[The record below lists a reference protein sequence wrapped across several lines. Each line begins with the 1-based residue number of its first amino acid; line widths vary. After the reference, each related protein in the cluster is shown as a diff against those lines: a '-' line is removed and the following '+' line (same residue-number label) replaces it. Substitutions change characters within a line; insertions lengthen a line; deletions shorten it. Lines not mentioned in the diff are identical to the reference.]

1 MSKKDKIKMGKFP
14 TKKSVG
20 DDIHTLAR
28 TVTGLVGATELL
40 NYLVTPPLEKRKNE
54 FFEDIGI
61 RLKDLEDQ
69 GVISLEK
76 LSENEKFIDIT
87 MLATQAALRT
97 SVKEKKDALRNA
109 ILKSAKPVSPELA
122 VQQMFINYVD
132 YFTVWHIKILDFVN
146 DPIGWAEKNNHEFK
160 NIQDKEG
167 FAILEDA
174 FPGLKGGRGFYD
186 QFWKDLYSR
195 SLVTDENIN
204 SLLNHLTLTHKYVTP
219 TGKLFLSYISEEDI
233 GECINNHE
241 T

>member
-1 MSKKDKIKMGKFP
+1 
-14 TKKSVG
+14 
-20 DDIHTLAR
+20 
-28 TVTGLVGATELL
+28 VGAGEIV
-40 NYLVTPPLEKRKNE
+40 NQLVTPPITKRRDE
-54 FFEDIGI
+54 FFESVGE

-69 GVISLEK
+69 GVISLET
-76 LSENEKFIDIT
+76 LSENEKFIDVT

-132 YFTVWHIKILDFVN
+132 SFTVWHIKILDFVN
-146 DPIGWAEKNNHEFK
+146 DPTGWAEKNNHEFK
-160 NIQDKEG
+160 NIQGKKV

-174 FPGLKGGRGFYD
+174 FPGLRGGRGFYD

-195 SLVTDENIN
+195 SLVADENIN
-204 SLLNHLTLTHKYVTP
+204 SLYTHLTLTHEYVTP
-219 TGKLFLSYISEEDI
+219 TGRLFLSYISEEDI

-241 T
+241 H

>member
-1 MSKKDKIKMGKFP
+1 MSKKDKTTKGSYP
-14 TKKSVG
+14 TEKTLG

-40 NYLVTPPLEKRKNE
+40 NHLVTPPLEKRRNE
-54 FFEDIGI
+54 FFEDVGK

-87 MLATQAALRT
+87 ILATQAALRT
-97 SVKEKKDALRNA
+97 SIKEKKDALRNA
-109 ILKSAKPVSPELA
+109 IIKSAKPVSPELA
-122 VQQMFINYVD
+122 IQQMFINYID

-146 DPIGWAEKNNHEFK
+146 DPKGWAEKNDHKFK
-160 NIQDKEG
+160 DTQGKGI

-174 FPGLKGGRGFYD
+174 FPDLRGGRGFYD

-195 SLVTDENIN
+195 NLVEPENVQSVLTDYA
-204 SLLNHLTLTHKYVTP
+204 LTHKYVKP
-219 TGKLFLSYISEEDI
+219 TGKIFLAYISEEDI
-233 GECINNHE
+233 GECINSHE